1 MRSLYPIIHIIG
13 LPGSGKTT
21 LAKKLSKALG
31 FPIFSIGEY
40 RTMVSSSPIG
50 EADAWVALF
59 RDLSKKKW
67 KNCILETTG
76 LNARETFLK
85 VALPFPRR
93 VIVKLDAQR
102 KVLYGRIGKKRR
114 GEQGGEWTFSADYPD
129 KFEFVRK
136 LYKEF
141 KKVPSDI
148 TIDTTRLEPQKVLQI
163 ALKKIENYKMMYS
176 NYDWPKDE
184 GLSKKK

>member
-31 FPIFSIGEY
+31 FPIFSVGEY
-40 RTMVSSSPIG
+40 RTMFSSSPIG

-76 LNARETFLK
+76 LNARENFLK
-85 VALPFPRR
+85 VALPFPQR

-136 LYKEF
+136 LYKQF
-141 KKVPSDI
+141 KQLPSDI
-148 TIDTTRLEPQKVLQI
+148 TIDTTKLEPQKIFQI
-163 ALKKIENYKMMYS
+163 ALKKIENGRMMFS
-176 NYDWPKDE
+176 NYD
-184 GLSKKK
+184 

>member
-31 FPIFSIGEY
+31 FPIFPIGEY
-40 RTMVSSSPIG
+40 RAIFSSSPIG

-67 KNCILETTG
+67 KNSILETTG

-85 VALPFPRR
+85 VALPFPQR
-93 VIVKLDAQR
+93 VIVKLNAPR

-114 GEQGGEWTFSADYPD
+114 GEQGGEWTFGADYSD

-148 TIDTTRLEPQKVLQI
+148 TIDTTRLKPQKVFQI
-163 ALKKIENYKMMYS
+163 ALEKIEHYKMMYS
-176 NYDWPKDE
+176 KYDW
-184 GLSKKK
+184 

>member
-31 FPIFSIGEY
+31 FPIFSVGEY
-40 RTMVSSSPIG
+40 RTMFSSSPIG

-59 RDLSKKKW
+59 RGLSKKKW
-67 KNCILETTG
+67 KNCVLETTG
-76 LNARETFLK
+76 LNARETFFK
-85 VALPFPRR
+85 VALPFPQR

-102 KVLYGRIGKKRR
+102 KVLYGRIAKKRR
-114 GEQGGEWTFSADYPD
+114 GEQGGEWTFSEDYPN

-148 TIDTTRLEPQKVLQI
+148 TIDTTKLEPQKVFQI
-163 ALKKIENYKMMYS
+163 VLKTIENYKMMYS
-176 NYDWPKDE
+176 NYD
-184 GLSKKK
+184 